1 MATCGHFAVSSAD
14 DETLLAFLS
23 KITHFE
29 ACYFYLQRG
38 KWAFLSKDMYQNM
51 GAVPGIAADLLEWT
65 EKVLQLK
72 KKAMLTLA
80 KFELALD
87 KIHH

>member
-1 MATCGHFAVSSAD
+1 MATCGPLLCPLRI
-14 DETLLAFLS
+14 ETLLALLS

-29 ACYFYLQRG
+29 AWYLYLQRG
-38 KWAFLSKDMYQNM
+38 EGRILVQRYVSKHGEPCQERVL
-51 GAVPGIAADLLEWT
+51 GWT

-72 KKAMLTLA
+72 MKAMLTLA